1 MCGGGKGGNHF
12 QLYNLPNLP
21 LRLHCVRV
29 CVCIYRIYIKVT
41 SIFIVIKLVLSLDKE
56 INSIYLIGATR

>member
-56 INSIYLIGATR
+56 IYSIYLIGATR